1 MENRTF
7 YYARVSSR
15 EQNLDRQIDAFK
27 ELGANERD
35 VIVDKESG
43 KNLERTGYTALK
55 NNMLRSGDTL
65 IVTSLDR
72 DNTTDTETEF
82 AIRSF
87 NKTLIIPMNGHST
100 GMPTRASE
108 LVKLKVRDKRVI
120 KSWRKGIVFFYK

>member
-7 YYARVSSR
+7 YYAKVSSR

-43 KNLERTGYTALK
+43 NNLERTGYTALK
-55 NNMLRSGDTL
+55 NNILRLGDTL

-72 DNTTDTETEF
+72 LSRDKGDIKLEMEYF
-82 AIRSF
+82 REHKIRL
-87 NKTLIIPMNGHST
+87 KILDIPTTLIDSPVGQ
-100 GMPTRASE
+100 E
-108 LVKLKVRDKRVI
+108 
-120 KSWRKGIVFFYK
+120 WVF